1 MVVLEEEEES
11 LEKMGVMGNK
21 GGIDQQL
28 LEAEM

>member
-1 MVVLEEEEES
+1 MVVLEEEES
-11 LEKMGVMGNK
+11 LEKMEVMGNK